1 MLRITHRFAT
11 QIDFLNLLQPKACKQ
26 SSTATVSKSAFSADY
41 GLSGSRRRRKSSSWD
56 RSRQPVQVLH
66 LSVLL

>member
-56 RSRQPVQVLH
+56 RSHQPVQVLH